1 MKDFKS
7 FEELLNKYIQVKEHI
22 AVENDRAEA
31 GFDKDIFDWE
41 SDVEWLCKIA
51 KDYEISHFN
60 INDDYDIDDIIE
72 FCKYLENKVII
83 ELEALIKVRYL
94 YDKGD

>member
-1 MKDFKS
+1 MRDFKS
-7 FEELLNKYIQVKEHI
+7 FEELLNKYVQLKEHI
-22 AVENDRAEA
+22 AIDDDRAEA

-51 KDYEISHFN
+51 KEYEISHFK
-60 INDDYDIDDIIE
+60 INDDYDIDEIFE
-72 FCKYLENKVII
+72 YCKYLEDKLVRELRRMI
-83 ELEALIKVRYL
+83 EMRYL